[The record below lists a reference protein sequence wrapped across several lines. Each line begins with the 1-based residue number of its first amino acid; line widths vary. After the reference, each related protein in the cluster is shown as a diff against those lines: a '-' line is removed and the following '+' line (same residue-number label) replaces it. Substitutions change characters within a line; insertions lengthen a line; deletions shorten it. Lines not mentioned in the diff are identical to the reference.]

1 MTPPN
6 WLDEHDQR
14 RPTRPCPK
22 CGKDE
27 PVRRLRFDHLRMI
40 GWKPL
45 GTVHVVNYCG
55 HGHEY
60 VPWPESDGYWLL
72 VPMWEP

>member
-1 MTPPN
+1 MSPI
-6 WLDEHDQR
+6 WLDEHGQG

-27 PVRRLRFDHLRMI
+27 PARRLRFDHLRMI

-45 GTVHVVNYCG
+45 VAVQIVNWCGT
-55 HGHEY
+55 
-60 VPWPESDGYWLL
+60 PELNRAMRRWVESS
-72 VPMWEP
+72 